1 MEFNS
6 RYEMSAFINNS
17 AAFSVLKT
25 DMSILYLLY
34 GLLLV
39 VVFIA
44 LIIYSY
50 HPKRK
55 NDIETPKYRMLDD
68 DD

>member
-1 MEFNS
+1 
-6 RYEMSAFINNS
+6 MS
-17 AAFSVLKT
+17 T
-25 DMSILYLLY
+25 LYLLY

-39 VVFIA
+39 IVFVA
-44 LIIYSY
+44 VIIYCY

-68 DD
+68 DE

>member
-1 MEFNS
+1 
-6 RYEMSAFINNS
+6 MSLF
-17 AAFSVLKT
+17 
-25 DMSILYLLY
+25 YLLY

-39 VVFIA
+39 IVFVAVIV
-44 LIIYSY
+44 YYY

>member
-1 MEFNS
+1 
-6 RYEMSAFINNS
+6 
-17 AAFSVLKT
+17 
-25 DMSILYLLY
+25 MSILYLLY

-39 VVFIA
+39 VVFMAVIF
-44 LIIYSY
+44 YCY